1 MKLKIPVTAALAFAA
16 AFLPMVPL
24 AASQLDRI
32 PLPEDYFAE
41 LRGILETSGER
52 APGLVQLGLNR
63 QIADENLRIA
73 EAAYYPS
80 LSVNGNVGLRYVQR
94 GGGEDDSEDL
104 SGSVMAGVNRPLYHW
119 GAVMAGIDRGRL
131 DFQNQVLDT
140 KEGFQEVLL
149 DLRDDYLKL
158 VINEMRLRN
167 ARLQRT
173 IVEQEISQQQS
184 ARDAG
189 RLSDEQWRLLQIE
202 LNQSILDIEELT
214 ATNTQILRNFRR
226 EAGVTAELTVPPMVD
241 ALDLDDL
248 ERLLFEL
255 QMSAGWV
262 EQTIPMLRNR
272 NNINREEKQRVIIQ
286 SRQRPNIDFA
296 ASVAQAPV
304 NTANQNDVNTVT
316 YFAGLSVRW
325 NIFDG
330 FQTQALRRISF
341 LNSRKLEFARRQSER
356 VLQEDEQRLRQN
368 IVIQIRRQRLAE
380 ERLELDEIIYER
392 AKRQHEDGLSSA
404 NELREAQLDFYRKQ
418 VEVHAGRADI
428 LRDLSRFLASV
439 NADRGLEFLVFDEER
454 S

>member
-1 MKLKIPVTAALAFAA
+1 MKLNSLICAALFSTAS
-16 AFLPMVPL
+16 LVSVVPV
-24 AASQLDRI
+24 AGSQIDRI
-32 PLPEDYFAE
+32 PLPEDYFSE
-41 LRGILETSGER
+41 LRTILELSGER
-52 APGLVQLGLNR
+52 APDLVQLGLNR

-80 LSVNGNVGLRYVQR
+80 LSVNGNLGLRYVQR
-94 GGGEDDSEDL
+94 GGDEEDSEDI
-104 SGSVMAGVNRPLYHW
+104 SGAVTAGVNRPLFYW
-119 GAVMAGIDRGRL
+119 GAVMAGIDRGRV
-131 DFQNQVLDT
+131 DFQNQILDT

-149 DLRDDYLKL
+149 DLRNNYLDL

-173 IVEQEISQQQS
+173 IVEQEINQQQS

-189 RLSDEQWRLLQIE
+189 RLSDERWRLLQIE

-214 ATNTQILRNFRR
+214 ATNAQIIRNFRR
-226 EAGVTAELTVPPMVD
+226 EAGVTSELAVPPMVD

-262 EQTIPMLRNR
+262 EQTLPMLRNQ
-272 NNINREEKQRVIIQ
+272 NQITREGKERIIIE
-286 SRQRPNIDFA
+286 SRQKPNIDFS
-296 ASVAQAPV
+296 ASVSQAPV
-304 NTANQNDVNTVT
+304 NTANRNDVNTT
-316 YFAGLSVRW
+316 TLFAGLSVQW

-330 FQTQALRRISF
+330 FETQARRRISF
-341 LNSRKLEFARRQSER
+341 LNSRKLEFARAQSER
-356 VLQEDEQRLRQN
+356 ILQEDEQRLRQN

-392 AKRQHEDGLSSA
+392 AKREHEDGLSSA
-404 NELREAQLDFYRKQ
+404 NELREAQLAFYRKQ
-418 VEVHAGRADI
+418 VEVHDGRARI
-428 LRDLSRFLASV
+428 LRELSRFLAKV
-439 NADRGLEFLVFDEER
+439 NSDRGLDFLVFDEGR